1 MFKNI
6 NWKVRIKNRTFWI
19 AFVPAMLLLV
29 QEVANLF
36 GFVIDL
42 SDIGGKL
49 LDIIEALFVVLALIG
64 VVTDPTTSGFRQ
76 FAGAYIR
83 NTKEGI
89 MHEQFKIY

>member
-64 VVTDPTTSGFRQ
+64 VVTDPTTSGISDSSQ
-76 FAGAYIR
+76 ALTYETPKKG
-83 NTKEGI
+83 
-89 MHEQFKIY
+89 

>member
-6 NWKVRIKNRTFWI
+6 NWKVRIKNKTFWL
-19 AFVPAMLLLV
+19 AFIPAILLLA

-42 SDIGGKL
+42 SIIGGKL

-64 VVTDPTTSGFRQ
+64 VVTDPTTSGISDSSQ
-76 FAGAYIR
+76 ALTYETPKKG
-83 NTKEGI
+83 
-89 MHEQFKIY
+89 